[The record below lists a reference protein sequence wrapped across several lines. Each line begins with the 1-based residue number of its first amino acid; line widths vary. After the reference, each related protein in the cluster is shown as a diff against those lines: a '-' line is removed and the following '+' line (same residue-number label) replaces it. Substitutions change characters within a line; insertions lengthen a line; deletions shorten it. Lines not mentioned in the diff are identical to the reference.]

1 MSQECLV
8 EREGSL
14 CFITLNRPEVAN
26 AFNLSMIHALC
37 DELERLQD
45 DDSVRVVILTGAG
58 KAFCAGGDL
67 TAMVNKT
74 DMFAGE
80 SAALAKQYQRGIQR
94 IPRTLERFS
103 KPVIAMINGA
113 AAGAGL
119 DLACMCDLRVAS
131 PKAVFTESFAR
142 LSLVPGDGGTFFLE
156 RVVGHAKAMEMFLTA
171 DRYDA
176 NQAFSMGL
184 VHRVASDDKIQTL
197 KDCVLELANKIA
209 ARAPLALEYT
219 KMALKRAHRESYL
232 DQLDL
237 LAHLQGIAQ
246 RTQDH
251 DEGVKAYL
259 EQRDPQ
265 FKGR

>member
-1 MSQECLV
+1 MSSDCLV
-8 EREGSL
+8 KKEGPL
-14 CFITLNRPEVAN
+14 CFLTLNRPEAAN

-37 DELERLQD
+37 DELDQLLD
-45 DDSVRVVILTGAG
+45 DDSVRVVIITGAG

-67 TAMVNKT
+67 SAMVNKT

-131 PKAVFTESFAR
+131 PTAVFTESFAR

-176 NQAFSMGL
+176 KEALAMGL
-184 VHRVASDDKIQTL
+184 VHRVAEGDL
-197 KDCVLELANKIA
+197 KACVVELAQKIA
-209 ARAPLALEYT
+209 ARAPLAIEYT

-251 DEGVKAYL
+251 DEGVKAHL
-259 EQRDPQ
+259 EKREPE

>member
-1 MSQECLV
+1 MSQECLI
-8 EREGSL
+8 ERIGSL
-14 CFITLNRPEVAN
+14 CFLTLNRPDVAN
-26 AFNLSMIHALC
+26 AFNLAMIHALC
-37 DELERLQD
+37 DELDRLQD

-67 TAMVNKT
+67 SAMVNKT

-131 PKAVFTESFAR
+131 PRAIFTESFAK

-156 RVVGHAKAMEMFLTA
+156 RVVGHARAMEMFLTA
-171 DRYDA
+171 DRYNA
-176 NQAFSMGL
+176 QQALNMGL
-184 VHRVASDDKIQTL
+184 VHRVVDDEKPETL
-197 KDCVLELANKIA
+197 RAQVVELGEKIA
-209 ARAPLALEYT
+209 TRAPLAIEYT

-251 DEGVKAYL
+251 EEGVQAHL
-259 EQRDPQ
+259 EQRDPN